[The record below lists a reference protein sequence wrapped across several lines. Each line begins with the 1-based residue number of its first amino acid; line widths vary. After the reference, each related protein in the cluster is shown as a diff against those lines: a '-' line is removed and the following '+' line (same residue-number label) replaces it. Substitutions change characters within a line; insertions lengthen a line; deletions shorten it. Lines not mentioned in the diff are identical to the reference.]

1 MAVVR
6 ASGEV
11 RDELDAFTLQPLMAP
26 HVLRARANRDDDKP
40 HVRREVTVLIHNTP
54 PRKRQ

>member
-1 MAVVR
+1 MVVVR

-11 RDELDAFTLQPLMAP
+11 RDELDAFSVDG
-26 HVLRARANRDDDKP
+26 HARANRDDDKP

-54 PRKRQ
+54 TRKRQ